1 MTWTEKDAKD
11 HEECQEQACKG
22 LQCSTNPKVYKG
34 VQKTIKLIRNPME
47 DFKRKDMKFILDP
60 RVYIKELKLSLLIS
74 SFALI

>member
-22 LQCSTNPKVYKG
+22 LHSPNPKMCKG

>member
-22 LQCSTNPKVYKG
+22 LYSTNPKVCKG

-47 DFKRKDMKFILDP
+47 DFKRKDLKFL
-60 RVYIKELKLSLLIS
+60 
-74 SFALI
+74 